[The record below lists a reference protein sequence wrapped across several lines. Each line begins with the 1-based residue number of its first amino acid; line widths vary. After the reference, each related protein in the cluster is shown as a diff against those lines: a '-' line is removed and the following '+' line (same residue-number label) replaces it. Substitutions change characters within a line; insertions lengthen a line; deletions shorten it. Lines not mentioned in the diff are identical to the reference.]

1 MQAAFP
7 QIYTLN
13 MLVVLVIQSCLTLC
27 DPVDYSLPGSPV
39 RGMSQ
44 AAVLEWVAI
53 SFSTEYVILAK
64 FSWDIFFFFL
74 SQGGGWRKENLTQIG
89 WEESMNMVNLNQHEE
104 WEWKWDFVL
113 PVSKRFKV
121 AQVTHQDVPLV
132 KHSASGLL
140 PTHLK
145 RPGGA
150 DLHSAH
156 TEVEWGF

>member
-1 MQAAFP
+1 MRNENESE
-7 QIYTLN
+7 TLFCQ
-13 MLVVLVIQSCLTLC
+13 LV
-27 DPVDYSLPGSPV
+27 
-39 RGMSQ
+39 
-44 AAVLEWVAI
+44 
-53 SFSTEYVILAK
+53 
-64 FSWDIFFFFL
+64 
-74 SQGGGWRKENLTQIG
+74 
-89 WEESMNMVNLNQHEE
+89 
-104 WEWKWDFVL
+104 
-113 PVSKRFKV
+113 RFKV